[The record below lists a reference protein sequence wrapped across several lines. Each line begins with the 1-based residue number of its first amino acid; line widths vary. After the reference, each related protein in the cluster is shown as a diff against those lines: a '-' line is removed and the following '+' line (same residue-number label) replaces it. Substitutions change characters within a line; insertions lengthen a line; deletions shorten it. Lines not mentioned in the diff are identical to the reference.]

1 MNEFNSNPQKTPTEI
16 GTPKPFNS
24 PETIIHNPELLGND
38 QVEVGHELGLEVDT
52 MIKEAQNLAETTT
65 EATVEIPQV
74 DLVADLTAVTENL
87 PVAEE
92 LIAKKDVAKKGLNFK
107 ALGLLATT
115 TFLGGAAA
123 ILGLGGKPKMPEVP
137 MTDSTPKVGQ
147 TNTTTN
153 SPTINY
159 FEHSS
164 NSGAGIVQA
173 DKPTSRMSGATMPDV
188 PSIRQAPTPSEYEPT
203 QGEIQTL
210 LDEEV
215 PRDEAIKRLKAE
227 HTRIEGAKANNAKVF
242 GQPKGWDQAAENKA
256 QDEARAMEKVNQI
269 NDIGNQ
275 PADYSKLTGNTEQTF
290 GGFKV
295 NDQARHSKEEMKEY
309 MIKNAREM
317 GSSEADIAKAIKDF
331 DTAYSNSG
339 LK

>member
-1 MNEFNSNPQKTPTEI
+1 MNEFNSNLPKTPTEI

-38 QVEVGHELGLEVDT
+38 QVEVGHELGLESGHEVDD
-52 MIKEAQNLAETTT
+52 MIKEAQNLAAITTETTG
-65 EATVEIPQV
+65 EIPQV
-74 DLVADLTAVTENL
+74 ELPAELTPQVSK
-87 PVAEE
+87 PEE
-92 LIAKKDVAKKGLNFK
+92 QTPIMLEKKSKAPLFK
-107 ALGLLATT
+107 
-115 TFLGGAAA
+115 GAAA
-123 ILGLGGKPKMPEVP
+123 GLAVLLGGLGISAVFSGKKPEMG
-137 MTDSTPKVGQ
+137 MTDQAPKVEQANTATTENTLKVPSIETPKAPVVE
-147 TNTTTN
+147 T
-153 SPTINY
+153 P
-159 FEHSS
+159 
-164 NSGAGIVQA
+164 
-173 DKPTSRMSGATMPDV
+173 SRMSGAVMQSEPTMK
-188 PSIRQAPTPSEYEPT
+188 QTPNQSEYEPS
-203 QGEIQTL
+203 QAEIQNL

-295 NDQARHSKEEMKEY
+295 NDQTSHSKEEMKEY